1 MSSGKRQPG
10 SRAEMFANNDLYACL
25 SLPQLLLPPP
35 THHRGAPYAV
45 WQQCWLSLAWLQL
58 GAAGADPAILRPQ
71 ELVLALQ
78 PLLQKARLSMAVPQ
92 WQSPHVPRLL
102 WQSIQCRLQMSTGTV
117 RFSAVHRRRLFI
129 LGRPF
134 CQACPALGTV
144 RAAPGQPTHHRAH
157 TDVCQSKG
165 PRGKA
170 STARIQWLQ
179 QHLEV
184 QQDL

>member
-58 GAAGADPAILRPQ
+58 GAAGADPAILGPQ

-92 WQSPHVPRLL
+92 
-102 WQSIQCRLQMSTGTV
+102 
-117 RFSAVHRRRLFI
+117 
-129 LGRPF
+129 
-134 CQACPALGTV
+134 
-144 RAAPGQPTHHRAH
+144 
-157 TDVCQSKG
+157 
-165 PRGKA
+165 
-170 STARIQWLQ
+170 
-179 QHLEV
+179 
-184 QQDL
+184 